1 MKEHLLLLVPIAT
14 EHKQLLLAQFNVI
27 EALDPPSRAA
37 AIAAHAGSIEL
48 VLTNGSVG
56 FTAAEITALP
66 QLKLLAAQGAGYENL
81 DVAAAQARGVL
92 VCNGAGTND
101 DCVADHALTLLLA
114 SVRALPQQ
122 GAAVRAGVWR
132 DALPLYP
139 DFGGRRLGI
148 IGLGAIGLKIARRA
162 AAFGMLIGYHN
173 RRPRADDGG
182 AAYFDSVPA
191 LATWADDLV
200 IATPGGAGTRHIVDA
215 AVLAALGEGGHVV
228 NIARGSCVDTA
239 ALAAALQAG
248 RIAGAAL
255 DVYEGEPRPPQA
267 LVDLPNVILTPHVA
281 GWSPQAQ
288 RCSASSPMSRPGGA
302 ASRCRRPSAAQPLD
316 DLGLAAR
323 LVDAAAADLQRPL
336 DVGPARLRRRAVLQ
350 RHDRRQDKDRLG
362 PLGERQGFH
371 GSR

>member
-1 MKEHLLLLVPIAT
+1 MKEHLLLLVPIAA
-14 EHKQLLLAQFNVI
+14 EHKQLLLAQFHVI
-27 EALDPPSRAA
+27 EAIDPASRAA
-37 AIAAHAGSIEL
+37 ALAAHAGSIEL

-56 FTAAEITALP
+56 FTATEIAALP
-66 QLKLLAAQGAGYENL
+66 HLKLLAAQGAGYENL

-122 GAAVRAGVWR
+122 GAALRAGVWR

-162 AAFGMLIGYHN
+162 AAFGMVIGYHN
-173 RRPRADDGG
+173 RRPRDDAGD
-182 AAYFDSVPA
+182 AAYFDSA
-191 LATWADDLV
+191 LALAGWADDLV
-200 IATPGGAGTRHIVDA
+200 VATPGGAGTQHIVDA
-215 AVLAALGEGGHVV
+215 TVLAALGEGGHVV

-281 GWSPQAQ
+281 GWSPQAI
-288 RCSASSPMSRPGGA
+288 RATVACFIANVEAWRRGEPLPTALSGA
-302 ASRCRRPSAAQPLD
+302 ASR
-316 DLGLAAR
+316 
-323 LVDAAAADLQRPL
+323 
-336 DVGPARLRRRAVLQ
+336 
-350 RHDRRQDKDRLG
+350 
-362 PLGERQGFH
+362 
-371 GSR
+371 